1 MSLLVCI
8 SRVKKENHVQINYVS
23 LMVNVVEICNKGMN
37 FHGLIL
43 CGSLIY
49 IGSVHFDED
58 GQESRPA

>member
-1 MSLLVCI
+1 
-8 SRVKKENHVQINYVS
+8 
-23 LMVNVVEICNKGMN
+23 MVNVVEICNKGMN